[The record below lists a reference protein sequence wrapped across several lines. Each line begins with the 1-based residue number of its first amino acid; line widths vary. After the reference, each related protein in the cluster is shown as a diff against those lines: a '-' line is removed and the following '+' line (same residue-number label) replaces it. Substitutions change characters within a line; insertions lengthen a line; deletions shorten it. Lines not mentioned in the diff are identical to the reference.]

1 MPMRVHMLSE
11 PEAPFRAHLETQL
24 RGVEITYGKTPPD
37 PAEFAVLIAGR
48 PSDELLDASP
58 QLEIL
63 LIPYAGLPK
72 ATRAQVRARPHL
84 RVHNIHHNA
93 GPAAELAMAL
103 LLSASKFI
111 VPMDRSLRRG
121 DWTPRYEPNPSVLLA
136 GKHALVLGFGA
147 IGQRIAAACKGL
159 GMQVTAVRRNPGG
172 PARDSGDA
180 ARDSGDA
187 ARTLSELVRHSSYTV
202 NNPSHP
208 GTHAG
213 SVRIAGSEALAQLL
227 PRTDALLA
235 ALPLTPRTEG
245 MIGPAEIAR
254 LPEHAVVVNVG
265 RGPVID
271 QTALYEALRNRRI
284 RAAGLDVWYNYPSSE
299 DSRTR
304 TPPADHPFEE
314 LDNVVLSP
322 HRGGALGLDESEL
335 RRMDA
340 IAHSLNQAAA
350 GRPMPYRVDP
360 EEGY

>member
-11 PEAPFRAHLETQL
+11 PEAPFRAHLETHL
-24 RGVEITYGKTPPD
+24 RGVEITYGETPPD
-37 PAEFAVLIAGR
+37 PAEYAVLIAGR
-48 PSDELLDASP
+48 PSDQLLDASAK
-58 QLEIL
+58 LGIL
-63 LIPYAGLPK
+63 VIPYAGLPK
-72 ATRAQVRARPHL
+72 ATRDQVRTRPHL

-103 LLSASKFI
+103 LLAASKFI

-159 GMQVTAVRRNPGG
+159 GMQVTAVRRNPGDTV
-172 PARDSGDA
+172 RDSG
-180 ARDSGDA
+180 GTVH
-187 ARTLSELVRHSSYTV
+187 TLSDPVRNSGATV
-202 NNPSHP
+202 GHPSNL
-208 GTHAG
+208 GSHAG
-213 SVRIAGSEALAQLL
+213 SVRIAGPEALVQLL
-227 PRTDALLA
+227 PRADALLA
-235 ALPLTPRTEG
+235 ALPLTPRTDG

-254 LPEHAVVVNVG
+254 LPEHAVIVNVG

-271 QTALYEALRNRRI
+271 QTALYEALRDRRL

-299 DSRTR
+299 GTRTH

-350 GRPMPYRVDP
+350 GQPMPYPVDP